1 MAPKCALPRR
11 QIVCIS
17 RQPEVIFAK
26 VSAAWRGECYN
37 RYEFTVVRPRWNLG
51 IETYF
56 PVVRRVLQM
65 ISGRVAIWR
74 FPYARL
80 CTLLVLAGALSMFA
94 GVSARAASI
103 QPLEIVTKT
112 GVHVFSVEM
121 ATTEEEKT
129 TGLMYR
135 KELAD
140 GKGML
145 FDFSPE
151 QEVSMWMKNTY
162 ISLDMIFIRADGR
175 ILRIAEN
182 TEPMSTRI
190 IPSRGSAKAVLEV
203 IAGTAQKYGI
213 APGDRVGH
221 PLFNGR

>member
-1 MAPKCALPRR
+1 MSMNFDQVFGRHRLRAWLWVVATFIALCA
-11 QIVCIS
+11 
-17 RQPEVIFAK
+17 F
-26 VSAAWRGECYN
+26 
-37 RYEFTVVRPRWNLG
+37 
-51 IETYF
+51 
-56 PVVRRVLQM
+56 
-65 ISGRVAIWR
+65 
-74 FPYARL
+74 
-80 CTLLVLAGALSMFA
+80 
-94 GVSARAASI
+94 GVARAASV
-103 QPLEIVTKT
+103 QPLEIVTKN

-121 ATTEEEKT
+121 ATTEQEKE

-162 ISLDMIFIRADGR
+162 ISLDMIFIKADGR

-182 TEPMSTRI
+182 TEPLSTKI
-190 IPSRGSAKAVLEV
+190 IPSNGPVKGVLEV

-213 APGDRVGH
+213 KPGDRVAH
-221 PLFNGR
+221 PLFNSH

>member
-1 MAPKCALPRR
+1 M
-11 QIVCIS
+11 
-17 RQPEVIFAK
+17 EF
-26 VSAAWRGECYN
+26 VS
-37 RYEFTVVRPRWNLG
+37 T
-51 IETYF
+51 
-56 PVVRRVLQM
+56 VRRLYVRAWLITSLVVLF
-65 ISGRVAIWR
+65 GG
-74 FPYARL
+74 
-80 CTLLVLAGALSMFA
+80 LAGQTALAPTF
-94 GVSARAASI
+94 
-103 QPLEIVTKT
+103 QPLEIATKS

-135 KELAD
+135 KELPD

-151 QEVSMWMKNTY
+151 QQVSMWMKNTY

-182 TEPMSTRI
+182 TEPLSTKI
-190 IPSRGSAKAVLEV
+190 ISSGGPAKAVLEV

-213 APGDRVGH
+213 QPGDRVAH

>member
-1 MAPKCALPRR
+1 MNLCRTPGWSPRARFWISIAAVAGLLCA
-11 QIVCIS
+11 
-17 RQPEVIFAK
+17 F
-26 VSAAWRGECYN
+26 
-37 RYEFTVVRPRWNLG
+37 
-51 IETYF
+51 
-56 PVVRRVLQM
+56 
-65 ISGRVAIWR
+65 SG
-74 FPYARL
+74 PD
-80 CTLLVLAGALSMFA
+80 
-94 GVSARAASI
+94 ARAASV
-103 QPLEIVTKT
+103 QPLEIVTKS
-112 GVHVFSVEM
+112 GVQVFSVEM

-162 ISLDMIFIRADGR
+162 IPLDMIFIRADGR

-182 TEPMSTRI
+182 TEPMSTKI
-190 IPSRGSAKAVLEV
+190 IPSRGLAKGVLEV

-213 APGDRVGH
+213 APGDRVAH